1 MNVRYALAC
10 RRRLV
15 RASLLRLRTSL
26 RGSCKNPTNGSLWIL
41 QVQATNSGLTTLLI
55 PQTAVCGY
63 FKSGLLQQIEN
74 VVPER
79 TLSCRSLDLNNPQTA
94 GVTPV
99 SETVA
104 IPHFGLLFDSILLS
118 CRINHS
124 W

>member
-1 MNVRYALAC
+1 MFDKRQ
-10 RRRLV
+10 
-15 RASLLRLRTSL
+15 SLLQKYSKRQF
-26 RGSCKNPTNGSLWIL
+26 G
-41 QVQATNSGLTTLLI
+41 
-55 PQTAVCGY
+55 VCSSSTYTFAARKG
-63 FKSGLLQQIEN
+63 IESR
-74 VVPER
+74 V
-79 TLSCRSLDLNNPQTA
+79 CRLDLKYPQTA

>member
-1 MNVRYALAC
+1 MMLWTTVAIDDDKLKI
-10 RRRLV
+10 
-15 RASLLRLRTSL
+15 LLQ
-26 RGSCKNPTNGSLWIL
+26 NPTNGS
-41 QVQATNSGLTTLLI
+41 
-55 PQTAVCGY
+55 
-63 FKSGLLQQIEN
+63 
-74 VVPER
+74 
-79 TLSCRSLDLNNPQTA
+79 

>member
-1 MNVRYALAC
+1 ME
-10 RRRLV
+10 
-15 RASLLRLRTSL
+15 S
-26 RGSCKNPTNGSLWIL
+26 
-41 QVQATNSGLTTLLI
+41 
-55 PQTAVCGY
+55 
-63 FKSGLLQQIEN
+63 
-74 VVPER
+74 VVPELH
-79 TLSCRSLDLNNPQTA
+79 TVLQKLGLNNPQTA